1 VRDVPPGRDSGTSL
15 GEDRVAYRGERGR
28 ARAIALSAVLLASSL
43 AGARPAP
50 APVEP
55 PPDPRPYAKKAQAAY
70 DEKDYAAFREN
81 MEKAVQLRPG
91 HTGYQYNLAM
101 AEALTGRKDQ
111 ALYWLSRVAGVGLHY
126 PAAEESAFET
136 LRDSEAFRTILRQF
150 EANKAPV
157 HRSSIAFKVG
167 EQRLIAEGLAY
178 DPAEDRFLVGSVH
191 RRKILRVRRDGKS
204 DTLGAPEDGLWGVF
218 GMRVD
223 PARRLLWVASAAL
236 PEMEGYRAED
246 EGKTGVFKY
255 DLRTGKLLSR
265 YLPDD
270 QERKHLFG
278 DLTLDAQGNVFVT
291 DGVSPILY
299 AISRRSDRLESFVEG
314 PFVSLQGV
322 AVSGDGKRVYVTDY
336 GRGIFAVDRA
346 SRKTTL
352 LPAPERC
359 VLLGIDG
366 IYVRGDRLIGVQ
378 NGTRQNRIVRLSLDE
393 AALKVKSLEVLEA
406 NTPELAG
413 PTLGVRVGGDFFYI
427 SNSEWDAFDAAT
439 GRFAEDKL
447 RQPVILK
454 VPF

>member
-1 VRDVPPGRDSGTSL
+1 MDHSL
-15 GEDRVAYRGERGR
+15 PDPSRRL
-28 ARAIALSAVLLASSL
+28 ALVLLSFASFL
-43 AGARPAP
+43 LGAKTAP
-50 APVEP
+50 PVEA
-55 PPDPRPYAKKAQAAY
+55 PDPRPYAKKAQAAF

-81 MEKAVQLRPG
+81 MEKAVELRPG
-91 HTGYQYNLAM
+91 HAGYQYYLAM

-111 ALYWLSRVAGVGLHY
+111 ALYWLSRVAGVGLAF
-126 PAAEESAFET
+126 PAAEESAFESI
-136 LRDSEAFRTILRQF
+136 RDSEGFQGILRQF

-157 HRSSIAFKVG
+157 HRSSIAFTVG

-178 DPAEDRFLVGSVH
+178 DPGKDRFLIGSVH
-191 RRKILRVRRDGKS
+191 RRKILSVARDGKIATFS
-204 DTLGAPEDGLWGVF
+204 VPEDGLWGVF

-236 PEMEGYRAED
+236 PEMEGYGPED
-246 EGKTGVFKY
+246 DGKTGVFKY
-255 DLRTGKLLSR
+255 DLKTGKLLAR
-265 YLPDD
+265 YLPAGR
-270 QERKHLFG
+270 ERKHFFG
-278 DLTLDAQGNVFVT
+278 DLTVDAKGSVFVT
-291 DGVSPILY
+291 DSVSPILY
-299 AISRRSDRLESFVEG
+299 TIGRRDDRLEPFVEG

-322 AVSGDGKRVYVTDY
+322 DVSADGKRVYVADY
-336 GRGIFAVDRA
+336 SRGIFAVDRA
-346 SRKTTL
+346 SRGMTL
-352 LPAPERC
+352 LPAPERSI
-359 VLLGIDG
+359 LLGIDG
-366 IYVRGDRLIGVQ
+366 IYIRGDRLIGVQ

-413 PTLGVRVGGDFFYI
+413 PTLGVRVGGDFFYV